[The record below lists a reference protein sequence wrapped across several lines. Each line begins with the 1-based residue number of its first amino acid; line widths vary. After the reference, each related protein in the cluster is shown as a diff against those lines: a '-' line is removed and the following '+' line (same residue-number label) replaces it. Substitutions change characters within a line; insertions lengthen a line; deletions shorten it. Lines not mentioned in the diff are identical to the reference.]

1 MANLYAFY
9 LNEKDTAT
17 IVLQDAIKIGRAESD
32 FMDKCKLDLGDIY
45 LLKNEPWE
53 STLLYSQVEKSQRE
67 TPLGHEAKLRN
78 ARQYYYTGDFE
89 LSKALLDIL
98 KMATSRE
105 IANDAGSLSL
115 LIQDNTGLDT
125 SEDAMKE
132 YASIDLLLYQ
142 NQTEL
147 ALGRLDEMFKKY
159 KDHPLADEIL
169 WLKARTYAKLGENQK
184 AVDNLQQIVDKFSTD
199 ILADDALYMMAELY
213 QNRFKDKDKS
223 MELYQK
229 ILEKYPASIHSADAR
244 KRFRQLRGDSL

>member
-1 MANLYAFY
+1 M
-9 LNEKDTAT
+9 
-17 IVLQDAIKIGRAESD
+17 R
-32 FMDKCKLDLGDIY
+32 
-45 LLKNEPWE
+45 
-53 STLLYSQVEKSQRE
+53 
-67 TPLGHEAKLRN
+67 
-78 ARQYYYTGDFE
+78 
-89 LSKALLDIL
+89 
-98 KMATSRE
+98 
-105 IANDAGSLSL
+105 
-115 LIQDNTGLDT
+115 
-125 SEDAMKE
+125 E

-142 NQTEL
+142 NQTEA
-147 ALGRLDEMFKKY
+147 ALWRLDEMFKKY

-213 QNRFKDKDKS
+213 QNRFKDKEKS